1 MEIFKIITP
10 FIYWILIVIWFYF
23 FIFYLRKFL
32 FQKDSDKFL
41 KILLIILAIDA
52 FRTLFESLYFGA
64 WFTSLSELLPLSIY
78 TYLSQPQ
85 IVFIPKI
92 FNLIVSILIFVL
104 IIKKW
109 IPEETQ
115 RIDNFNKIIRNRT
128 KELKESEEYNR
139 ALFAQ
144 TAIGLALTS
153 MDGNLIDINPA
164 FAKIIGR
171 SVEET
176 LKLTYWEI
184 TPKKYSEQEQAQL
197 DLLNK
202 KGEYGPYEKEYIHK
216 EGHLIPVSLQGKIIT
231 QKGINYIWSSVED
244 IRERKKVEEEIK
256 KMNAELE
263 QKIINRTL
271 ELEQKYA
278 ELEKIN
284 KLFVG
289 RELRMNELKKQIKNM
304 ENEKDN

>member
-10 FIYWILIVIWFYF
+10 FIYWVLIVIWLYF

-32 FQKDSDKFL
+32 SQKDSDKFL

-52 FRTLFESLYFGA
+52 FRTLFESFYFGV
-64 WFTSLSELLPLSIY
+64 WFTSLSELLPLSVY

-85 IVFIPKI
+85 IVFIPKL

-115 RIDNFNKIIRNRT
+115 RIDNFNKKIRNRT
-128 KELKESEEYNR
+128 KALKESEEYNR
-139 ALFAQ
+139 ALFTQ

-171 SVEET
+171 SVEEA
-176 LKLTYWEI
+176 KNLTYWEI
-184 TPKKYSEQEQAQL
+184 TPEKYNEQEQLQIESL
-197 DLLNK
+197 K
-202 KGEYGPYEKEYIHK
+202 TKGEYGPYEKEYIHK

-244 IRERKKVEEEIK
+244 ITERKKTEEKIK

-263 QKIINRTL
+263 QKVTLRTS

-278 ELEKIN
+278 ELAKMN

-289 RELRMNELKKQIKNM
+289 RELKMAELKEKIKKL
-304 ENEKDN
+304 ENEKEN